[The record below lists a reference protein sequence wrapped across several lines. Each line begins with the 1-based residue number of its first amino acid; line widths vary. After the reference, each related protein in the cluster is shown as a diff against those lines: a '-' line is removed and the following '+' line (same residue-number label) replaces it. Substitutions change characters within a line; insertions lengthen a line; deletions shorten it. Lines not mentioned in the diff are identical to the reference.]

1 MPPKNAGGR
10 KKAANGYQMPAPVPL
25 GTLLTDMAKR
35 QWKVGPSIG
44 SGGFGEIYC
53 ACEASSGTKRTDD
66 YPYVVKIV
74 SGARRNL
81 WVVVW
86 LCLAQTIRWNIFILK
101 SFF

>member
-25 GTLLTDMAKR
+25 GTVLTDMAKR

-74 SGARRNL
+74 SAERVGICGL
-81 WVVVW
+81 LFGYVW
-86 LCLAQTIRWNIFILK
+86 HRQSDGIYTF
-101 SFF
+101 